1 MKVKT
6 RWRAA
11 RAGGDQ
17 GDKQTQRGG
26 LGAEAGCCWQ
36 NQQDSERVCGLGSRS
51 ALTSASGFD
60 KSLWPE
66 DVTVKEKLG
75 EGSGA
80 LCTILELFFQN
91 KKVKK
96 KNVETLRE
104 DSPRYSS

>member
-1 MKVKT
+1 M
-6 RWRAA
+6 
-11 RAGGDQ
+11 
-17 GDKQTQRGG
+17 
-26 LGAEAGCCWQ
+26 
-36 NQQDSERVCGLGSRS
+36 CGLGSRS

-96 KNVETLRE
+96 KM
-104 DSPRYSS
+104 